1 MRTFVTHQF
10 SLLMFC
16 TNLTVNNGDGRCSL
30 PFQWFHLSTIL
41 PILGFYLKMY
51 QLYDFTLIFF
61 YGSAWRFLSKSFN
74 DSTILSI
81 LLTLWLHCKSSSLSS
96 RQNMSFYST
105 CLKSR
110 YFWISFKKSHPPYLI
125 LADLEQYVTMFLSFF
140 NTEVLISLCVRTK

>member
-96 RQNMSFYST
+96 RQNMSFYCT
-105 CLKSR
+105 RLKSR
-110 YFWISFKKSHPPYLI
+110 YI
-125 LADLEQYVTMFLSFF
+125 LNFIQKITSTILNFSGLGAICYNVLELF
-140 NTEVLISLCVRTK
+140 